1 MFSFFHEDLLGF
13 GVVEEEFKGHMPSSS
28 ILPFFTDATPL
39 SLVRLRS
46 LPPLSYTVRECDFN
60 TILIRNHGTV
70 EENNVPETK
79 PFHLILFLR
88 NGSMVRMR
96 QLFQSTKYEMP
107 AFFLTSPL

>member
-28 ILPFFTDATPL
+28 ILPFFTDAAFSRAP
-39 SLVRLRS
+39 S
-46 LPPLSYTVRECDFN
+46 LPPPLSHTVRECDFN

-107 AFFLTSPL
+107 AFTLTSPL